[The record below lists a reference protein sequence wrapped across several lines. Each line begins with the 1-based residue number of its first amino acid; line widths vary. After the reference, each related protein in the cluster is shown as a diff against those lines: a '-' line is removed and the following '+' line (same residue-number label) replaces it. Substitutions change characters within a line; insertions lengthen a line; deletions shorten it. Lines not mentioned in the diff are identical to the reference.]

1 MAGLRGLIVG
11 VCVVAGSIAF
21 CRAEDRKPE
30 AEAGSWIVLQQ
41 GLDKDAARYEIPLS
55 LSESRFG
62 PSGNQQSDKPFRRL
76 GASENEFTHQVD
88 FNPTPMGTQYS
99 LLLRPAREIEWLG
112 REESGYN
119 TYRVAVLQGRDGE
132 DPKTLKEGYASLGQ
146 SFFLPVEIFG
156 TQLGLPAKQIIR
168 GSLDFRFEAPRPEL
182 FRAYLALNLNA
193 SLMGSVMT
201 DSAKVDVTVESP
213 GSRRLEDR
221 QIMVQVAPFDKRL
234 RPDTAS
240 GKISDIISLQTSR
253 LVVEKIMADYSRIG
267 LAVVYGRLGERSP
280 EELVNEARGIAAR
293 RPLPRFA
300 RVDLIRRRLVNLDD
314 LCAETGESGRIVLVF
329 GDRAPE
335 VPGYYEASGGRLT
348 APLPMDEDLIKKT
361 LSSGV
366 ETPLTLV
373 FVCRR
378 FDPATL
384 YDRWLGTDPTFYV
397 ISDFSQPSYALASR
411 GPGPYYARGMAGS
424 GSQPESLRGK
434 FALPEDKVS
443 VLLVDGA
450 GTVLHVEPDAQD
462 KLERVLT
469 GINEMIRSLSLTSD
483 PNLPAGPAP
492 SAAPAP
498 SRRSR

>member
-41 GLDKDAARYEIPLS
+41 GLDKDAARYEIS
-55 LSESRFG
+55 LSMSDTRAG
-62 PSGNQQSDKPFRRL
+62 QSGNQPIEKAFRRL
-76 GASENEFTHQVD
+76 DASENGFTHRAD
-88 FNPTPMGTQYS
+88 FDPTPMGIQCS

-112 REESGYN
+112 REDSGYN
-119 TYRVAVLQGRDGE
+119 LIRVAVLQGREGE
-132 DPKTLKEGYASLGQ
+132 DPKAVREGYVSMGQ
-146 SFFLPVEIFG
+146 NFSLPVEISG
-156 TQLGLPAKQIIR
+156 DQLGLPTKQPVR
-168 GSLDFRFEAPRPEL
+168 GSLDFRVDMTRPETY
-182 FRAYLALNLNA
+182 RALLTLNLNA
-193 SLMGSVMT
+193 SLTGSVMT
-201 DSAKVDVTVESP
+201 DSAKVDATV
-213 GSRRLEDR
+213 GSLGLKRLEDR
-221 QIMVQVAPFDKRL
+221 QIVIQVTPFDKRL

-267 LAVVYGRLGERSP
+267 LAVVYGRPGERSP

-335 VPGYYEASGGRLT
+335 VPGYYEASGGRLA

-384 YDRWLGTDPTFYV
+384 YDRWLGTDPTFYM

-434 FALPEDKVS
+434 FALPEDRVS
-443 VLLVDGA
+443 VLLVDGT